1 MGLEPM
7 MDVPGAGD
15 APEQGKPSPPLGAA
29 PGGAAPAAPRPRCP
43 GPGASG
49 AASPALRAPGRASV
63 AELVTELLLLEK
75 KSSRDGV
82 VFLAVLLHQTFV
94 LLSFGTHL
102 CTL

>member
-1 MGLEPM
+1 MSLEQVMPRSR
-7 MDVPGAGD
+7 A
-15 APEQGKPSPPLGAA
+15 SPHLRSGQPLV
-29 PGGAAPAAPRPRCP
+29 GAAPAAPRPRCP